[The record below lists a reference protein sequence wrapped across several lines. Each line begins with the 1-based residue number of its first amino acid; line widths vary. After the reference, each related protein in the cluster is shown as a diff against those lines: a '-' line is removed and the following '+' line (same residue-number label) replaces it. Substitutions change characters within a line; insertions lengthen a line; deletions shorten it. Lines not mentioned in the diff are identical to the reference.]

1 MLRYVRN
8 GFMRASAGVII
19 GLAWLGAT
27 TDAMAVPSMARQT
40 GYQCSKCHAGYPEL
54 TNFGRQFKLT
64 GYTMSSEKWDDA
76 SAVARIPIS
85 AALQVSRTSSSDVLA
100 GGTNGDGSAT
110 SDFPNDRKNVV
121 QTAAIYLGGKIANNI
136 GALVQY
142 NYDGLEQKW
151 GMEMFDTR
159 YANSTDLGGK
169 ELNYGVTLNNN
180 PTVSDI
186 YNTTSAWGFPHTG
199 TAAKQMPVATLIDMT
214 LASKVAGVGFY
225 GMWDDSIYLELA
237 NYRTAKSGALS
248 FLSAGQRWNDAELA
262 GSVVDGN
269 APYWRLAY
277 QKRLGAS
284 TFEIGAYG
292 MTANVWQDATDLSLG
307 SNNYRDIAYDA
318 HYHYLEGN
326 HSASVGLNVINEQ
339 KTWSDGVQAAG
350 MTSNGSDTLKTV
362 RVDFHYYYRLKW
374 GGGLQYFETTGSNND
389 LVYNMGDALMGSATG
404 SPNSKGWLTELN
416 YFPVENVKLALR
428 YTTFQ
433 QFNGASVNYNGNG
446 RNASDNNTVYL
457 LGWVLF

>member
-1 MLRYVRN
+1 
-8 GFMRASAGVII
+8 
-19 GLAWLGAT
+19 
-27 TDAMAVPSMARQT
+27 
-40 GYQCSKCHAGYPEL
+40 
-54 TNFGRQFKLT
+54 
-64 GYTMSSEKWDDA
+64 
-76 SAVARIPIS
+76 
-85 AALQVSRTSSSDVLA
+85 
-100 GGTNGDGSAT
+100 
-110 SDFPNDRKNVV
+110 
-121 QTAAIYLGGKIANNI
+121 
-136 GALVQY
+136 
-142 NYDGLEQKW
+142 
-151 GMEMFDTR
+151 
-159 YANSTDLGGK
+159 
-169 ELNYGVTLNNN
+169 
-180 PTVSDI
+180 
-186 YNTTSAWGFPHTG
+186 
-199 TAAKQMPVATLIDMT
+199 MT

-237 NYRTAKSGALS
+237 NYRTAKSGAFS
-248 FLSAGQRWNDAELA
+248 FLSAGQRWDDAELA

-277 QKRLGAS
+277 QKRWGPS

-339 KTWSDGVQAAG
+339 KNWSDGVQAAG
-350 MTSNGSDTLKTV
+350 MTSNASDTLKTV

-374 GGGLQYFETTGSNND
+374 GGGLQYFETTGSNNE
-389 LVYNMGDALMGSATG
+389 LVYNMGDALMGSANS

-457 LGWVLF
+457 LGWVMF

>member
-1 MLRYVRN
+1 MLKYVRS

-27 TDAMAVPSMARQT
+27 TDALAVPSMARQT

-64 GYTMSSEKWDDA
+64 GYTMSSEKWDDG
-76 SAVARIPIS
+76 SATARIPIS

-110 SDFPNDRKNVV
+110 SDFPNDRKNVL

-199 TAAKQMPVATLIDMT
+199 TAAKQMPVATLI
-214 LASKVAGVGFY
+214 A
-225 GMWDDSIYLELA
+225 
-237 NYRTAKSGALS
+237 
-248 FLSAGQRWNDAELA
+248 
-262 GSVVDGN
+262 
-269 APYWRLAY
+269 
-277 QKRLGAS
+277 
-284 TFEIGAYG
+284 
-292 MTANVWQDATDLSLG
+292 
-307 SNNYRDIAYDA
+307 
-318 HYHYLEGN
+318 
-326 HSASVGLNVINEQ
+326 
-339 KTWSDGVQAAG
+339 
-350 MTSNGSDTLKTV
+350 
-362 RVDFHYYYRLKW
+362 
-374 GGGLQYFETTGSNND
+374 
-389 LVYNMGDALMGSATG
+389 
-404 SPNSKGWLTELN
+404 
-416 YFPVENVKLALR
+416 
-428 YTTFQ
+428 
-433 QFNGASVNYNGNG
+433 
-446 RNASDNNTVYL
+446 
-457 LGWVLF
+457 